1 MAAADDVARD
11 AAPDVASLDAGFVEH
26 LTSTLRATTAA
37 ERRAVRA
44 LDSMLRKADTGHD
57 ISDAFTRVSRAPSL
71 TVKDPRDVS
80 GEEPPP
86 RVIDLDAEFRVFRRE
101 TPLTG
106 ASIDLSTPAWARAAQ
121 IAQTLGPFIGI
132 DGRQYWFDFYSIAVL
147 VPIYLAGESTPA
159 MLIPMREYRRRSTN
173 LPIGTLLE
181 QLRRSPFTLPAGSQ
195 WMRANLF
202 NSGATPGGYA
212 GLRISGGTLTFSLP
226 PVDVGGRITIP
237 AGGSCSIDLTLAPV
251 FATVEPGSKAGAD
264 AAKSTLTLP
273 TTCALRLTAAGMTI
287 RGIERSTC
295 LAYGT
300 EIAMTWRGVTSALF
314 IDELNAIVLPME
326 SVPAQFTVQGT
337 ASPFATL
344 AGAGAINRSG
354 WALAVSVID
363 VTTPPELAGNGALA
377 MSLGTGTTIS
387 WRGLR
392 DGPVTLRSPWVS
404 VSVGAILIT
413 DTNASNRYADQKLRF
428 WREDLT
434 RPRCELH
441 LQYTDLF
448 TLTYVTSTNGSEVL
462 LAQANATGSIDRP
475 VDVRGT
481 PLGINTL
488 RSLFALGYT
497 DAQQTAALFDDNI
510 LVDALDPGNIRPV
523 SPGKPTSIAIRN
535 ALFSVTPVNSALL
548 FAVLRDEEMVQS
560 GALLLGMGLYT
571 LLPTLPDPYAA
582 NVGFMRQSRGRG
594 SRVVQVTQLLVASV
608 TWSKAATDDVADTV
622 TTAFAFAPAG
632 STAASIA
639 IWNVARVQDGLAPLG
654 GGAVGATSVAQAA
667 ASPTSAAVSRRPR
680 SEDAWREK
688 FDRFNQ
694 EQFALLDV
702 SSNADQMG
710 VSFAWFNAGEIRA
723 DGSEFGR
730 VYSMGL
736 GGNDTPAPLPAY
748 PLEIRDLDLSAQSRF
763 VRAFTV
769 PQISWEPLLN
779 ETPPALAADP
789 PLGTNLYP
797 NDGGPTR
804 LLNNATEVVPLAPI
818 PVSEHM
824 VSDFAERQNG
834 FTGAMLT
841 LPFGMRAFAEFS
853 RVNQFNAAMDA
864 AKLTF
869 NRPVYDVSGLKGGLQ
884 FRVDAPKHPAESA
897 IFKGGTLQIENVHT
911 STGAPTPAGTLGFSV
926 GTIFNGEFFFGA
938 GSGQKDRGVPVP
950 RMDLSGYGASIFSR
964 WQNPNAAVAA
974 TSQVFFDVWV
984 GRTGHEVVQVRSLI
998 YPWGI
1003 RVVRTITILRGGS
1016 GIVHRIDSGWQA
1028 ETPGLYDFS
1037 FSVYPSPGVFTP
1049 LATIPNPYEF
1059 HPGVVKGVFNV
1070 RNIEETKDF
1079 EPFTT
1084 TWVKANGEMYV
1095 DENGARQFVNA
1106 GTSLAERSPEV
1117 ILQPLYFDADVQID
1131 GVQSGASNGRV
1142 PSTRMLGYVQL
1153 APRGEPISPALF
1165 AELLGSQITPLGGNV
1180 DCEMVI
1186 AGSGQRMRISR
1197 VDVNNANRV
1206 SDNAPIFVSAARGA
1220 VVLPKDGSWSVVEHR
1235 QGTGEVIPMAPQMTV
1250 PLIRRG
1256 VLTNA
1261 QTQVTDANPV
1271 TDTFRLANPVE
1282 LVRSPVTGTLN
1293 YGFLQSTG
1301 TQKALFRL
1309 PSFQQ
1314 GVDDLLSATPDFA
1327 DAYRIVN
1334 TKGIFPNVQ
1343 DTIPLLLNNFK
1354 PKILEEGYRLLDQLN
1369 PDAVFE
1375 QIMPP
1380 GPLYLINETFL
1391 KLYVEYNKTDKQGA
1405 PLGTSPMQ
1413 YGFDATAAAE
1423 GQRWLSKLNDIS
1435 MVVDLGP
1442 LKRLMMV
1449 RGKFDAEK
1457 GVTPGFAGPTLEFC
1471 DELQPV
1477 VDILQILL
1485 QLSEG
1490 DYKAAFD
1497 KGLEVAMSNSAD
1509 SWSYAFSAKKEIPL
1523 VRFPPGP
1530 AYDAPQVPLKLEANL
1545 AIGVYFNEVLKITGD
1560 PKALIPSAGAF
1571 LQFGGKLS
1579 VMCFSVAAATVYA
1592 NGSVDLRT
1600 SADIK
1605 TGPSLWMKFGFGAE
1619 LVVGLPVVAN
1629 VSVTFIVGVEISI
1642 ATEDFSIMAFMLFR
1656 GRAEILGGI
1665 VTITIMIEA
1674 KGGVRRLGSG
1684 SSAKTEM
1691 VAQVTFAID
1700 ISIFLIIN
1708 ISFSESWQED
1718 RQIA

>member
-1 MAAADDVARD
+1 MAAAEDG
-11 AAPDVASLDAGFVEH
+11 PGLVEQ
-26 LTSTLRATTAA
+26 LTSTLRVTTPA
-37 ERRAVRA
+37 ERKAVRA
-44 LDSMLRKADTGHD
+44 LDAMLRKAETGHD
-57 ISDAFTRVSRAPSL
+57 PGDAFARVSRVRSKVSDPVRGPVDEL
-71 TVKDPRDVS
+71 T
-80 GEEPPP
+80 P
-86 RVIDLDAEFRVFRRE
+86 RVIDPDVELRVFRRE
-101 TPLTG
+101 TPL
-106 ASIDLSTPAWARAAQ
+106 ADAALDLSTPPWARGAQ

-132 DGRQYWFDFYSIAVL
+132 DGRQFWFDFYSIAVL
-147 VPIYLAGESTPA
+147 VPIYLAGQATPA
-159 MLIPMREYRRRSTN
+159 LLIPMREYRRRSTN

-181 QLRRSPFTLPAGSQ
+181 QLRRPEFALPAGSL

-202 NSGATPGGYA
+202 NGAATAGGYC
-212 GLRISGGTLTFSLP
+212 GLRISGGTLVFSLP
-226 PVDVGGRITIP
+226 PIDVAGRITIP
-237 AGGSCSIDLTLAPV
+237 SGGTCAMDLTLTPALTPAP
-251 FATVEPGSKAGAD
+251 AASHAGVD
-264 AAKSTLTLP
+264 AAQSALTLP
-273 TTCALRLTAAGMTI
+273 SGCAFRLAATGITI
-287 RGIERSTC
+287 RSIERAACS
-295 LAYGT
+295 AYGT
-300 EIAMTWRGVTSALF
+300 DVAMTWRGVPQALF
-314 IDELNAIVLPME
+314 VDELNSVVLPME
-326 SVPAQFTVQGT
+326 SAPARFAVRGSG
-337 ASPFATL
+337 SPFAT
-344 AGAGAINRSG
+344 AAESATINRSG
-354 WALAVSVID
+354 WALPVSVID
-363 VTTPPELAGNGALA
+363 VTAPPELAGNGALA
-377 MSLGTGTTIS
+377 VHLGAGLTIT

-392 DGPVTLRSPWVS
+392 DGPVNLRSPWVS
-404 VSVGAILIT
+404 VGAGVVLIT
-413 DTNASNRYADQKLRF
+413 DTNASNRYANQYLRF

-434 RPRCELH
+434 RPRSQLH
-441 LQYTDLF
+441 LRYTDLF
-448 TLTYVTSTNGSEVL
+448 TLTYITSATGSEML
-462 LAQANATGSIDRP
+462 LTQANAGASIDRP
-475 VDVRGT
+475 VDVRGV
-481 PLGINTL
+481 PLSVYTL
-488 RSLFALGYT
+488 QSLFALGYT
-497 DAQQTAALFDDNI
+497 DTQQTAALYDDNI
-510 LVDALDPGNIRPV
+510 LVDALAPGAIRPV
-523 SPGKPTSIAIRN
+523 SPGQPTSIAIRN

-548 FAVLRDEEMVQS
+548 FVVLSDEEMVQA
-560 GALLLGMGLYT
+560 GTLLLGMGLYT

-594 SRVVQVTQLLVASV
+594 SRVVQITQLLVASV
-608 TWSKAATDDVADTV
+608 TWIKAVSDDAADAV
-622 TTAFAFAPAG
+622 KTAFAFAPAG

-639 IWNVARVQDGLAPLG
+639 MWNQARVQQGLAQLG
-654 GGAVGATSVAQAA
+654 GRGASAAVAQATA
-667 ASPTSAAVSRRPR
+667 APPTSAAVSRRPY
-680 SEDAWREK
+680 SDDAWREK

-710 VSFAWFNAGEIRA
+710 VSFAWFNARELDA

-730 VYSMGL
+730 VY
-736 GGNDTPAPLPAY
+736 GGGAASAPALPSY
-748 PLEIRDLDLSAQSRF
+748 PLEIRDLDLSAESRF

-769 PQISWEPLLN
+769 PQISWEPLFN
-779 ETPPALAADP
+779 VTPPQLFGDP
-789 PLGTNLYP
+789 PFGTNLYP

-804 LLNNATEVVPLAPI
+804 LLNNAANVVPLAPI
-818 PVSEHM
+818 PVSEHL
-824 VSDFAERQNG
+824 VEDFATRPQG
-834 FTGAMLT
+834 FTGALTT
-841 LPFGMRAFAEFS
+841 LPFGMRAFAEIS

-864 AKLTF
+864 AKLVF
-869 NRPVYDVSGLKGGLQ
+869 NRPVYTAQGLRGGLQ
-884 FRVDAPKHPAESA
+884 FRIDAPKHPAESP
-897 IFKGGTLQIENVHT
+897 IFKGGTIQIENVHT
-911 STGAPTPAGTLGFSV
+911 PGGVPTAAGTLGSSV

-938 GSGQKDRGVPVP
+938 NSGHKDRGVPVP
-950 RMDLSGYGASIFSR
+950 RLDLSGYGANIFSR
-964 WQNPNAAVAA
+964 WLNPNAAIAA

-1003 RVVRTITILRGGS
+1003 RVVRTITILRGSS
-1016 GIVHRIDSGWQA
+1016 GIVNRIDSGWQA
-1028 ETPGLYDFS
+1028 ESPGIYDFRYN
-1037 FSVYPSPGVFTP
+1037 VYPGVGVFEP
-1049 LATIPNPYEF
+1049 LETIQNPYEF
-1059 HPGVVKGVFNV
+1059 HPGVVRGVFNV
-1070 RNIEETKDF
+1070 RNIDETKDF
-1079 EPFTT
+1079 DPFET
-1084 TWVKANGEMYV
+1084 TWVKADGEMYV
-1095 DENGARQFVNA
+1095 DENGAKRFVD
-1106 GTSLAERSPEV
+1106 GLTPIEERSPKV
-1117 ILQPLYFDADVQID
+1117 LLQPLYFDADVEIT
-1131 GVQSGASNGRV
+1131 GVVSGASNGRV
-1142 PSTRMLGYVQL
+1142 PSTRLLGYVQL

-1165 AELLGSQITPLGGNV
+1165 AQLLGRQLTPLGGTV

-1197 VDVNNANRV
+1197 VDVNNANRLG
-1206 SDNAPIFVSAARGA
+1206 DNAPIFVSAVRGA
-1220 VVLPKDGSWSVVEHR
+1220 VVLPKDGSWSVVEHK
-1235 QGTGEVIPMAPQMTV
+1235 QASGEVVPLAPQKTV

-1256 VLTNA
+1256 RMLNPVTN
-1261 QTQVTDANPV
+1261 VTDAHPV
-1271 TDTFRLANPVE
+1271 NDPFRLANPVE
-1282 LVRSPVTGTLN
+1282 LVRPPEAGTLN
-1293 YGFLQSTG
+1293 YGLLQSTG

-1309 PSFQQ
+1309 PAFRQ

-1343 DTIPLLLNNFK
+1343 DTIPLVLNNYK
-1354 PKILEEGYRLLDQLN
+1354 TKILEEGYRLLDELN
-1369 PDAVFE
+1369 PDAAFE

-1405 PLGTSPMQ
+1405 SLGSSLMQ

-1423 GQRWLSKLNDIS
+1423 GKRWLSKLNDIS

-1457 GVTPGFAGPTLEFC
+1457 GVTPGFAGPKLEFC

-1560 PKALIPSAGAF
+1560 PKELIPSAGAF

-1579 VMCFSVAAATVYA
+1579 VMCFSVAAATIYA

-1605 TGPSLWMKFGFGAE
+1605 TGPRLWMKFGFGAE
-1619 LVVGLPVVAN
+1619 IVVGLPVVAN
-1629 VSVTFIVGVEISI
+1629 VSVTFIVGVEIDI

-1700 ISIFLIIN
+1700 ISIFLVIN

>member
-1 MAAADDVARD
+1 MAAAPDDAR
-11 AAPDVASLDAGFVEH
+11 LVEQ
-26 LTSTLRATTAA
+26 LTSTLRATTPA
-37 ERRAVRA
+37 ERKSIRA
-44 LDSMLRKADTGHD
+44 LDAMLRKADTGHD
-57 ISDAFTRVSRAPSL
+57 IGDALARVSRTTAKLPDPETGTGADTPS
-71 TVKDPRDVS
+71 
-80 GEEPPP
+80 
-86 RVIDLDAEFRVFRRE
+86 RVINIDAEFRVFRRE
-101 TPLTG
+101 TPLAG
-106 ASIDLSTPAWARAAQ
+106 AALDLSSPSWARGAQ
-121 IAQTLGPFIGI
+121 VAQTLGPFIGI
-132 DGRQYWFDFYSIAVL
+132 DGRQFWFDFYSIAVL
-147 VPIYLAGESTPA
+147 VPIYLAGDSTPA

-181 QLRRSPFTLPAGSQ
+181 QLRRAQFTLPAGSL
-195 WMRANLF
+195 WIRANLF
-202 NSGATPGGYA
+202 NGAATPGAYA
-212 GLRISGGTLTFSLP
+212 GLKITGGTLAFPILP
-226 PVDVGGRITIP
+226 IDVAGRITIP
-237 AGGSCSIDLTLAPV
+237 AGGNCALDLTLSPVIAP
-251 FATVEPGSKAGAD
+251 APADTQAGID
-264 AAKSTLTLP
+264 AAKSALTLP
-273 TTCALRLTAAGMTI
+273 ATCAFTLAAAGITI
-287 RGIERSTC
+287 RGVDRTSCT
-295 LAYGT
+295 AYAT
-300 EIAMTWRGVTSALF
+300 DVAMTWRGVTSALF
-314 IDELNAIVLPME
+314 VDELNAVIMPME
-326 SVPAQFTVQGT
+326 STPDRFDVRQS

-344 AGAGAINRSG
+344 ADSAAINRSG
-354 WALAVSVID
+354 WALPVSVID
-363 VTTPPELAGNGALA
+363 VATPPELAGNGSLA
-377 MSLGTGTTIS
+377 MNLGSGLTIT

-392 DGPVTLRSPWVS
+392 DGPVKLRSPWLS
-404 VSVGAILIT
+404 VSAGALLIT
-413 DTNASNRYADQKLRF
+413 DTNASNRYAHQRLRL
-428 WREDLT
+428 WREDLA
-434 RPRCELH
+434 RPRCELA

-448 TLTYVTSTNGSEVL
+448 TLTYVSAALGNEVL
-462 LAQANATGSIDRP
+462 LTQADANASIDRP
-475 VDVRGT
+475 VDVRGV
-481 PLGINTL
+481 PLSVHTL
-488 RSLFALGYT
+488 KSLFALGYT
-497 DAQQTAALFDDNI
+497 DQQQTAVLYDDNI
-510 LVDALDPGNIRPV
+510 LVDSLDPSVIRPV
-523 SPGKPTSIAIRN
+523 SPGKLTSIAIRN
-535 ALFSVTPVNSALL
+535 ALFSVTPVNSAL
-548 FAVLRDEEMVQS
+548 FFGVLRDEEMVET
-560 GALLLGMGLYT
+560 GTLLLGMGLYT

-582 NVGFMRQSRGRG
+582 NVGFMRQGRGRG
-594 SRVVQVTQLLVASV
+594 SRVAQITQLLVATV
-608 TWSKAATDDVADTV
+608 KWTKAASDEAADIV
-622 TTAFAFAPAG
+622 STAFAFAPAG

-639 IWNVARVQDGLAPLG
+639 IWNQARVQQGLAQLG
-654 GGAVGATSVAQAA
+654 GRGGSVATAAAQAA
-667 ASPTSAAVSRRPR
+667 APPQSSAASRRPR

-710 VSFAWFNAGEIRA
+710 VSFAWFNPREA
-723 DGSEFGR
+723 DADKGEFGR
-730 VYSMGL
+730 VYGGGG
-736 GGNDTPAPLPAY
+736 GGNTPQAQAF
-748 PLEIRDLDLSAQSRF
+748 PLEIRELDLSAQSRF
-763 VRAFTV
+763 IRAFTV
-769 PQISWEPLLN
+769 PQISWEPLMN
-779 ETPPALAADP
+779 ETPPQLVDDP

-804 LLNNATEVVPLAPI
+804 LLNNATDVVPLAPI
-818 PVSEHM
+818 PVSEHL
-824 VSDFAERQNG
+824 VKDFAERPTG

-841 LPFGMRAFAEFS
+841 LPFGLRAFAEFS
-853 RVNQFNAAMDA
+853 RVNQFQAALDA

-869 NRPVYDVSGLKGGLQ
+869 NRPVYATSGLRGGLQ

-897 IFKGGTLQIENVHT
+897 NFKGGTLQIENVHT
-911 STGAPTPAGTLGFSV
+911 AAGVPTPAGTLGHSV

-938 GSGQKDRGVPVP
+938 GSGHKDRGVPVP

-1003 RVVRTITILRGGS
+1003 RVVRTITILRGSS

-1028 ETPGLYDFS
+1028 ETPGIYDFS

-1049 LATIPNPYEF
+1049 LLTIPNPYEF
-1059 HPGVVKGVFNV
+1059 HPGVVKGLFNV
-1070 RNIEETKDF
+1070 RNIEETKDVAPF
-1079 EPFTT
+1079 EE

-1095 DENGARQFVNA
+1095 DENGAKQIVD
-1106 GTSLAERSPEV
+1106 GSTPIDERSPGV
-1117 ILQPLYFDADVQID
+1117 ILQPLYFDADIQID
-1131 GVQSGASNGRV
+1131 GVTSGANNGRV
-1142 PSTRMLGYVQL
+1142 PSTKMLGYVQL
-1153 APRGEPISPALF
+1153 APRGEPISPVLF
-1165 AELLGSQITPLGGNV
+1165 AELLSRQITPIGGKV

-1186 AGSGQRMRISR
+1186 AGSGQGMRVSR
-1197 VDVNNANRV
+1197 VDVNNANRLG
-1206 SDNAPIFVSAARGA
+1206 DNAPIFVSAARGA
-1220 VVLPKDGSWSVVEHR
+1220 VVLPKDGSWSVVEHK
-1235 QGTGEVIPMAPQMTV
+1235 QSTGEVVPLAPQKTV

-1256 VLTNA
+1256 ALTNA
-1261 QTQVTDANPV
+1261 LAQTTDANAA
-1271 TDTFRLANPVE
+1271 TDQFRLANPVE
-1282 LVRSPVTGTLN
+1282 LVRAPIANTLN
-1293 YGFLQSTG
+1293 YGLLQSTG

-1309 PSFQQ
+1309 PAFRQ
-1314 GVDDLLSATPDFA
+1314 GVNDLLSATPDFA

-1343 DTIPLLLNNFK
+1343 DTIPLVLNNYK
-1354 PKILEEGYRLLDQLN
+1354 TKILEEGYRLLDEVN
-1369 PDAVFE
+1369 PDTAFE
-1375 QIMPP
+1375 QLMPP

-1405 PLGTSPMQ
+1405 SLGSSLMQ

-1423 GQRWLSKLNDIS
+1423 GKRWLSKLNDIS

-1457 GVTPGFAGPTLEFC
+1457 GATPGFAGPKLEFC

-1497 KGLEVAMSNSAD
+1497 KGMEVAMSNSAD

-1530 AYDAPQVPLKLEANL
+1530 AYDAPQVPLKLEARL
-1545 AIGVYFNEVLKITGD
+1545 AIGVYFNEVLKITDD
-1560 PKALIPSAGAF
+1560 PKDLIPSAGAF

-1579 VMCFSVAAATVYA
+1579 VMCFSVAAATIYA

-1605 TGPSLWMKFGFGAE
+1605 TGPRLWMKFGFGAE

-1629 VSVTFIVGVEISI
+1629 VSVTFIVGVEIDI

-1700 ISIFLIIN
+1700 ISIFLVIN